1 MFHLS
6 RIRAYRHTPLR
17 LSFPSRCLF
26 QPKIKKGTISKKQ
39 KNPCRSR
46 VFLCCSF
53 YATKMV
59 ETIGIEPMTSC
70 MSSKHSNQLSYASE
84 VCRTQNIIA
93 QPEKKCNSK
102 NKIYTKFY
110 LRLLLSRT
118 LRKYK
123 PRSAHPRRRFCS
135 PGECAP
141 SLSSA
146 KRRTGFPQC
155 KAERG
160 RALCLWS

>member
-1 MFHLS
+1 MLIGFGCLKEKK
-6 RIRAYRHTPLR
+6 RHIGKTAATPVNIGVAAVFAVLR
-17 LSFPSRCLF
+17 L
-26 QPKIKKGTISKKQ
+26 
-39 KNPCRSR
+39 
-46 VFLCCSF
+46 
-53 YATKMV
+53 V
-59 ETIGIEPMTSC
+59 ETTGIEPVTSC

-102 NKIYTKFY
+102 NKIYTIFY

-146 KRRTGFPQC
+146 KRRTGFPKC
-155 KAERG
+155 KAERV